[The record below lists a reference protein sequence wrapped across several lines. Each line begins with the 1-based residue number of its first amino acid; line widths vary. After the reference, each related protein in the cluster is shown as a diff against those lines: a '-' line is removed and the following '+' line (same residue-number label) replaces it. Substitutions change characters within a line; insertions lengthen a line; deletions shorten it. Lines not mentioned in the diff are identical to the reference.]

1 VPGIQTILYVGRGKV
16 REVTRSSSLRSVEGS
31 KAATHT
37 FRRMRAD
44 RGHLVPRSDMN
55 RLKTARV
62 NSFFL
67 TNM

>member
-1 VPGIQTILYVGRGKV
+1 VRG
-16 REVTRSSSLRSVEGS
+16 VTRSSSLRSVEGS